1 MKIVIDIPK
10 EVYNALRN
18 ERLEILS
25 KISGQQIVDMFQNSI
40 PLDVVTDEIKTLKH
54 EHTDVSG
61 YRWWNNAIDNAL
73 DIIRDIVSEQKGV
86 RND

>member
-1 MKIVIDIPK
+1 MKIVIDTSK

-25 KISGQQIVDMFQNSI
+25 KISGQQIVNTFQNAI
-40 PLDVVTDEIKTLKH
+40 PLDNITDEIKTLKH

>member
-1 MKIVIDIPK
+1 MKIVIDISK

-25 KISGQQIVDMFQNSI
+25 KISGQQIVDTFQNAI

-61 YRWWNNAIDNAL
+61 YRWWNNAIDNVL
-73 DIIRDIVSEQKGV
+73 HIIRDIGV
-86 RND
+86 KRSKE

>member
-1 MKIVIDIPK
+1 MKIVIDISK

-25 KISGQQIVDMFQNSI
+25 KISGQQIVDTFQNAI

-61 YRWWNNAIDNAL
+61 YRWWDNAIDNAL
-73 DIIRDIVSEQKGV
+73 HIIRDIVAEGSK
-86 RND
+86 DD

>member
-1 MKIVIDIPK
+1 MKIVIDTSK

-25 KISGQQIVDMFQNSI
+25 KISGQQIVDTFQNAI
-40 PLDVVTDEIKTLKH
+40 PLDNITDEIKTLKH

>member
-1 MKIVIDIPK
+1 MKIVIDTSK

-25 KISGQQIVDMFQNSI
+25 KISGQQIVDTFQNAV